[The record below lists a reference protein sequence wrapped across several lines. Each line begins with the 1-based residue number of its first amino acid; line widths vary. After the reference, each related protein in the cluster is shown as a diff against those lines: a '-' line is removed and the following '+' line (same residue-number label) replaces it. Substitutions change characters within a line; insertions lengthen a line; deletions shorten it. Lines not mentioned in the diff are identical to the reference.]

1 MPTPRPTAAE
11 PDHSAGGEAR
21 AGLSHL
27 VREQTALRRVA
38 TLVAQGLQPEEVFA
52 AVTEEVGLLLE
63 ADLAALSR
71 IDDEESVT
79 TVMIWTRSDGTTAVG
94 RRWEL
99 GGENVATTVAGTG
112 RPARVAPY
120 DVGVGPLGDL
130 APRGGPREGVGAP
143 VIVLGHVWGVMAAF
157 SAVERPLPPHSEEL
171 IADFTHLL
179 GMAIANADSRAEIA
193 ASRARIVA
201 ATDDARRQIERDL
214 HDGVQQRLVSLG
226 LELRATQAGVPQEL
240 EELAG
245 GLSQLA
251 QGLADVQLELRELA
265 RGIHPAILAEGG
277 LGPALKALA
286 RRSPIPVELELQD
299 HVRLPEQVE
308 VAAYY
313 VVSESLTNAAKHA
326 AATVIDVGL
335 SVDDRSLRLRVR
347 DDGAG
352 GADPARGSGL
362 IGLRDR
368 VEAVGGK
375 LEIES
380 PPGAGTSLRVDIPV
394 PAG

>member
-1 MPTPRPTAAE
+1 MATPQPPPADLDDTG
-11 PDHSAGGEAR
+11 SAEAR
-21 AGLSHL
+21 AELPHL
-27 VREQTALRRVA
+27 IREQTALRRVA
-38 TLVAQGLQPEEVFA
+38 TLVAQGLPPEQVFA

-71 IDDEESVT
+71 LDDEESVT
-79 TVMIWTRSDGTTAVG
+79 TVMIWTRGRGTSAVG
-94 RRWEL
+94 RRWAL
-99 GGENVATTVAGTG
+99 GGENVATTVARTG

-130 APRGGPREGVGAP
+130 APMDGPREGVGAP
-143 VIVLGHVWGVMAAF
+143 VIVLGDVWGVMAAF
-157 SAVERPLPPHSEEL
+157 SAVERPLPPHSEEV

-179 GMAIANADSRAEIA
+179 GMAIANAESRAEIA

-201 ATDDARRQIERDL
+201 ATDDARRRIERDL

-226 LELRATQAGVPQEL
+226 LELRATQAGIPQGL

-251 QGLADVQLELRELA
+251 QGLSDVQHELRELA

-286 RRSPIPVELELQD
+286 RRSPIPVELDLHE
-299 HVRLPEQVE
+299 HPRLPEQVE

-326 AATVIDVGL
+326 GATVINVDL
-335 SVDDRSLRLRVR
+335 SVDERSLRLNVR

-352 GADPARGSGL
+352 GADPAGGSGL
-362 IGLRDR
+362 VGLRDR
-368 VEAVGGK
+368 VEAVGGT